1 MTKEELIQALGA
13 LRAGL
18 ATNEIA
24 TPDKIAA
31 DTAKRD
37 FYQSEVEKYN
47 SLIESKNSAIETLRN
62 VVDTAEESKASLNE
76 MISEWN
82 TIKEEELIKN
92 TSADTTETELAA
104 ISKNVAN
111 LNVAISTA
119 QDEITKID
127 NAPALL
133 AAEERELASYQE
145 ELATANA
152 RLAAYNNVV
161 ENGFTSADL
170 TEDINAMIE
179 ALNNGEITVEDATAK
194 LESYLDVNLANVD
207 DQERYNAMNNA
218 EDAMVSLE
226 NEISTLEAKLANEE
240 NYRISFYEELQLKE
254 DITASKKSKRD
265 LSLALAAVTA
275 EIAKLTAAQKNGID
289 STNDLANATATKEN
303 IESQIA
309 SLNNLISTK
318 QARLDNGYN
327 MIAKFDDMLALD
339 NAKKNLIDLKEKH
352 NNLEFD
358 VRAMISSIIS
368 EPVKAAE
375 TVVTGFGEGAEA
387 ETIELGENPD
397 MVPVTIDIDAPD
409 FEPLPEDFGKD
420 EDEEILDATELGNI
434 DAPDFE
440 PLPEKTAPAK
450 EDLDFAGVESKD
462 EFKDA
467 MNAGKLFYH
476 PEHGVSKAVSGPG
489 LISKKVKMTDENGEE
504 YECPFDELSV
514 STKTKEDDKK
524 EVKAVTV
531 AAYEPATEEQIKQ
544 SKGKLAQLKEKLKK
558 NAKHILVAL
567 AAGVATIALIMG
579 LKGKGEETPA
589 PAPEV
594 TTEAAIED
602 ETPVETAQEEVVVEE
617 KEEEIKEEVK
627 EVAPLTDEEIEQIAK
642 DVIAGVYG
650 KDFNDIT
657 PETGVRWKGLY
668 DLLLK
673 KGYTDDAEIRAY
685 IDRIQDAINR
695 LMPKHRVT
703 AKPAAPAAQVETP
716 AAELPE
722 GLSII
727 GDAIFDEKGLN
738 VVPAADYDAIEAQY
752 GGLKKG
758 EITVEI
764 ANTGNESKEAVEE
777 TNRKIE
783 NHEYKVGETTATG
796 QKVISIETKTEGGQQ
811 TGESSEVVSNEVVKP
826 NEGETVTTDNGLNV
840 ININNGGN
848 QTNNIIG
855 GDNDGVITNTI
866 NDSNGSEEIGD
877 IAEPAT
883 IHYGDIRWNDE
894 DLKGPALKDGEE
906 IVESNIVLPDIEWE
920 DMELV
925 GPSGVIEAKPTEET
939 ISIDE
944 KGSTVNFDEAGNV
957 KVEIVDSSE
966 NQEVLPEGYTVE
978 YTGGDLQFEDIDGK
992 ISYPGEET
1000 VTEEKVST
1008 DSSDFYSSVLNEEVN
1023 ALIESW
1029 EEENSKTR

>member
-37 FYQSEVEKYN
+37 FYQSEVDKYN

-62 VVDTAEESKASLNE
+62 VVNTAEESKASLNE

-82 TIKEEELIKN
+82 TIKEEELAKN

-179 ALNNGEITVEDATAK
+179 ALNNDEITVEDATAK
-194 LESYLDVNLANVD
+194 LEGYLDVNLANVD

-226 NEISTLEAKLANEE
+226 NEISELEAKLANEE

-397 MVPVTIDIDAPD
+397 MAPVTIDIDAPE
-409 FEPLPEDFGKD
+409 FEPLPEDLAKD

-434 DAPDFE
+434 DDPDFE

-450 EDLDFAGVESKD
+450 EDLDFTGIESKD

-524 EVKAVTV
+524 DVKAVTV
-531 AAYEPATEEQIKQ
+531 AAYEPATEEQVKQ
-544 SKGKLAQLKEKLKK
+544 GKSKLAKLKEALKKSAGKILLVFATAAAVFGLGKLISDKDKDNNTQ
-558 NAKHILVAL
+558 NVAIES
-567 AAGVATIALIMG
+567 T
-579 LKGKGEETPA
+579 
-589 PAPEV
+589 
-594 TTEAAIED
+594 IED
-602 ETPVETAQEEVVVEE
+602 ETAVVTEEAPVVEEEIKAEVVEE
-617 KEEEIKEEVK
+617 KEEEVK
-627 EVAPLTDEEIEQIAK
+627 EVAPLTDEQIDEIAK

-657 PETGVRWKGLY
+657 PEKGARWKGLY
-668 DLLLK
+668 EILQGM
-673 KGYTDDAEIRAY
+673 GYTDDAEIRHY
-685 IDRIQDAINR
+685 IDLIQKRINE
-695 LMPKHRVT
+695 LMPKR
-703 AKPAAPAAQVETP
+703 AQIIRERKQVEVVPETP
-716 AAELPE
+716 TVAPE
-722 GLSII
+722 DVMMI
-727 GDAIFDEKGLN
+727 GDAAFDVKGIN
-738 VVPAADYDAIEAQY
+738 VVPQDQYDAIKAQY
-752 GGLKKG
+752 GGLLKS
-758 EITVEI
+758 EVTMVI
-764 ANTGNESKEAVEE
+764 NDTGNDSKEAVAE
-777 TNRKIE
+777 TQEKIE
-783 NHEYKVGETTATG
+783 NHEYKVGDTTATG
-796 QKVISIETKTEGGQQ
+796 QEVLSISTTTSGGELISEKTEV
-811 TGESSEVVSNEVVKP
+811 TGDDVVKP
-826 NEGETVTTDNGLNV
+826 NETGTNTVTTDTNGDIIIN
-840 ININNGGN
+840 NINNGGN
-848 QTNNIIG
+848 QINNTIG
-855 GDNDGVITNTI
+855 GDNNGVITNTI
-866 NDSNGSEEIGD
+866 EDNDFDPNKFFDNGEEVEFDANEFFDGD
-877 IAEPAT
+877 FDST
-883 IHYGDIRWNDE
+883 IIN
-894 DLKGPALKDGEE
+894 GPELNPGEE
-906 IVESNIVLPDIEWE
+906 IIDSNV
-920 DMELV
+920 
-925 GPSGVIEAKPTEET
+925 
-939 ISIDE
+939 
-944 KGSTVNFDEAGNV
+944 
-957 KVEIVDSSE
+957 
-966 NQEVLPEGYTVE
+966 VLPEGFEDFKGFDENGAIESKDVKVE
-978 YTGGDLQFEDIDGK
+978 VIENHDQQDVVPDGYKVEFTGGDLKFEDVDGE
-992 ISYPGEET
+992 ITYPDDGPAY
-1000 VTEEKVST
+1000 T
-1008 DSSDFYSSVLNEEVN
+1008 DYKDSEEVTVYDEI
-1023 ALIESW
+1023 LDSEVQSLLDSI